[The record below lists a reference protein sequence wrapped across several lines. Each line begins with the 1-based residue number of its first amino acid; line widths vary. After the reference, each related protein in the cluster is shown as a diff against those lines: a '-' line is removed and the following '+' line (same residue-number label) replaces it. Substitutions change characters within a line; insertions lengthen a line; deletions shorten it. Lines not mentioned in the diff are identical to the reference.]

1 MTDKNGKYTDPTRK
15 ADPSF
20 MDTLV
25 EIGTAVM
32 EGFRGSQRASQN
44 PASEA
49 IRARQRTEQR
59 EGKAYGG
66 RTKMAYGGKAHG
78 KKK

>member
-1 MTDKNGKYTDPTRK
+1 MSKNKEYANAPRDTDK
-15 ADPSF
+15 SL
-20 MDTLV
+20 MDTLA

-32 EGFRGSQRASQN
+32 EGFRGSQRASED
-44 PASEA
+44 PVAESY
-49 IRARQRTEQR
+49 RAQQRTKQR

-66 RTKMAYGGKAHG
+66 RTKMMCGGKAHG

>member
-1 MTDKNGKYTDPTRK
+1 MSKNKEYANAPRDTDK
-15 ADPSF
+15 SL
-20 MDTLV
+20 MDVLS

-44 PASEA
+44 PASEGS
-49 IRARQRTEQR
+49 RARNRMEQR
-59 EGKAYGG
+59 QGKAYGG
-66 RTKMAYGGKAHG
+66 RTKMMCGGKARG